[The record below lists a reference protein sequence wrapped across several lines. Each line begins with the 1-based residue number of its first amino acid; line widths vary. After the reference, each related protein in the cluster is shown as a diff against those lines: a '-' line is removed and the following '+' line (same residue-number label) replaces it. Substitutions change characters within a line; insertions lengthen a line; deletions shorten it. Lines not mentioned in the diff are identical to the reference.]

1 MLADVEAAIGGL
13 REAGATSTS
22 RSWTAGVS
30 ATSASIRTASSSC
43 AMPPTTWESGT
54 WTCRVRPATTPYNMT
69 HVCPTALVFCPCE
82 KGITHNEAENV
93 AKEDAVPSVNVLLHA
108 VLARANR

>member
-1 MLADVEAAIGGL
+1 
-13 REAGATSTS
+13 
-22 RSWTAGVS
+22 
-30 ATSASIRTASSSC
+30 
-43 AMPPTTWESGT
+43 
-54 WTCRVRPATTPYNMT
+54 MT

>member
-1 MLADVEAAIGGL
+1 MDRWRFGDERFDPDCVQLVRDAADGL
-13 REAGATSTS
+13 GVRYIDMQSQAGHDAYS
-22 RSWTAGVS
+22 
-30 ATSASIRTASSSC
+30 
-43 AMPPTTWESGT
+43 
-54 WTCRVRPATTPYNMT
+54 MT
-69 HVCPTALVFCPCE
+69 HVCPTALIFCPCE